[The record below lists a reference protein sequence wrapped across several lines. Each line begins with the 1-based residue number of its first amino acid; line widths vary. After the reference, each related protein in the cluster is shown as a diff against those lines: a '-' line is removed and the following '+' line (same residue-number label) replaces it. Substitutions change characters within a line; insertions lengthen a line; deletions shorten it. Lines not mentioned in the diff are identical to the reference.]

1 MESFKVAIKS
11 TNILMFDYCHS
22 EYGMRIPET
31 SGFINFQYLRVNA
44 PGYIKRQT
52 NVTAVIINAIYD
64 KTAGNY

>member
-1 MESFKVAIKS
+1 
-11 TNILMFDYCHS
+11 MFDYCHS